1 MTPQDADKAADLLVA
16 ARKQARQAQGLEGA
30 LIAETI
36 DDAYAVNAAIARRNG
51 GPSGWKIM
59 AIVPSQREALKIDR
73 PIAAPLFKSYITDGP
88 AKFPAGTFIQPML
101 ECEFD
106 YVLGKDLPSRSQPY
120 TAEEVL
126 AAVDILRPA
135 IEVVDSRVGRGKP
148 TPLMLSDCFANG
160 YLVLGQVC
168 RDWRGIDLL
177 NQKISLKVDGREIA
191 TGSGNSIPGGGP
203 VHALTTLANN
213 QPPWAGGLKAGQVV
227 TTGSCTGMPPL
238 SNGKEVVADF
248 GSLGDVRIS
257 FA

>member
-16 ARKQARQAQGLEGA
+16 ARKQARQVQGLDGT
-30 LIAETI
+30 LIASTI
-36 DDAYAVNAAIARRNG
+36 DEAYAVNAAIARRNG
-51 GPSGWKIM
+51 GPAGWKIM
-59 AIVPSQREALKIDR
+59 AIVPPQREALKIDR
-73 PIAAPLFKSYITDGP
+73 PIAAPLFKSYITDSP
-88 AKFPAGTFIQPML
+88 AQFPARAFIQPML

-106 YVLGKDLPSRSQPY
+106 YVLGRDLPARSSPY

-126 AAVDILRPA
+126 AAVDVLRPA
-135 IEVVDSRVGRGKP
+135 IEIVDSRVGRGKP

-160 YLVLGQVC
+160 YLVLGPVF

-191 TGSGNSIPGGGP
+191 TGSGNSVPGGGP

-213 QPPWAGGLKAGQVV
+213 PPPWAGGLKAGQII

-238 SNGKEVVADF
+238 SGREVVADF

-257 FA
+257 FG